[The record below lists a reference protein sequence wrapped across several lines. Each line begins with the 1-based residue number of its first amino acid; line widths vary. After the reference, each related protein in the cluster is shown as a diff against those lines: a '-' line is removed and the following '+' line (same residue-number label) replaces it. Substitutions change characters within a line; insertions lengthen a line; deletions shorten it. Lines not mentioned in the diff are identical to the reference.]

1 MTPKRCFWLVCL
13 AGLLT
18 TWLTAGLLAAVS
30 AQQANIANGK
40 ALYLEHCASCH
51 GNEGKGDGPDAK
63 DLNPKPRN
71 HTDGNFMNRLRDNYL
86 FTVVKNG
93 GQAVGKSDQMPGWGN
108 ILSDPD
114 ITDVIAFVRT
124 LAKPPYKPR

>member
-1 MTPKRCFWLVCL
+1 MMRTSYLGFTLL
-13 AGLLT
+13 AGLVV
-18 TWLTAGLLAAVS
+18 AGVVALAA
-30 AQQANIANGK
+30 AQQANLANGK
-40 ALYLEHCASCH
+40 AKYLEHCAACH
-51 GNEGKGDGPDAK
+51 GKEGKGDGPDAK

-71 HTDGNFMNRLRDNYL
+71 HTDGNVMNRLRDNYL

-108 ILSDPD
+108 ILSDQD

-124 LAKPPYKPR
+124 LAKPAYKAR

>member
-1 MTPKRCFWLVCL
+1 MMEMRRVSLI
-13 AGLLT
+13 
-18 TWLTAGLLAAVS
+18 LLAALVAAGLVAAAS
-30 AQQANIANGK
+30 AQQANVANGK
-40 ALYLEHCASCH
+40 AKYLEHCAACH
-51 GNEGKGDGPDAK
+51 GTEGKGDGPDAK

-71 HTDGNFMNRLRDNYL
+71 HTDGNVMNRLRDNYL

-108 ILSDPD
+108 ILSDQD

-124 LAKPPYKPR
+124 LARPPYKPR

>member
-1 MTPKRCFWLVCL
+1 MREKRRVSLI
-13 AGLLT
+13 
-18 TWLTAGLLAAVS
+18 LLAALVAAGLVAAAS
-30 AQQANIANGK
+30 AQQANLANGK
-40 ALYLEHCASCH
+40 AKYLEHCASCH
-51 GNEGKGDGPDAK
+51 GKEGKGDGPDAK

-71 HTDGNFMNRLRDNYL
+71 HTDGSFMNRLRDNYL

-108 ILSDPD
+108 ILSDQD

>member
-1 MTPKRCFWLVCL
+1 MVRTSRLGSILL
-13 AGLLT
+13 AGLVG
-18 TWLTAGLLAAVS
+18 AGVVALAA

-40 ALYLEHCASCH
+40 EKYLEHCASCH
-51 GNEGKGDGPDAK
+51 GKEGKGDGPDAK

-71 HTDGNFMNRLRDNYL
+71 HTDGNVMNRLRDNYL

-108 ILSDPD
+108 ILSDQD

-124 LAKPPYKPR
+124 LAKPPYKPTR